1 MFMFRHTCIHT
12 NGTDE
17 YVYNNIQV
25 WMNDIRKY
33 TEGTKPPRIVMRF
46 NPDSDKTTPPD
57 LQMITSFTGV
67 VEPELLQIDRVAEP
81 V

>member
-1 MFMFRHTCIHT
+1 MFRYIR
-12 NGTDE
+12 
-17 YVYNNIQV
+17 VV
-25 WMNDIRKY
+25 LMNMYIYRY
-33 TEGTKPPRIVMRF
+33 GRMTYGSILRGTKPPRIVMRF

-67 VEPELLQIDRVAEP
+67 VEPELLQIDRVVEP